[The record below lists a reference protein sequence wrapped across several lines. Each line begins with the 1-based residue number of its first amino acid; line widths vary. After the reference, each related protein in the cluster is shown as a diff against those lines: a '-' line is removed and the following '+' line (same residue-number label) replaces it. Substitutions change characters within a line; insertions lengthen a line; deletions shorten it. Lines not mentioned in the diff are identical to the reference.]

1 MDFFEILNYML
12 VLVILFLIGVI
23 AHKTGITD
31 DVADKKISTVILML
45 SQSALILY
53 SAMSAE
59 SGMPPLELLKILALA
74 FAAYGIMVVAGFL
87 VPRVLRAP
95 KKDRG
100 IYNFMSIFSN
110 VGFMGFPV
118 IASIYG
124 SEAVFYAAMFS
135 MPLNILAYTYG
146 VVLVSGGE
154 EHQKI
159 QWKSILN
166 PPIVSSILA
175 AFIFLFHIKFPVVI
189 VNAADMLG
197 GTLTPMAMLIIGG
210 SMAELKL
217 KDVLGDW
224 RVYVMTA
231 IRLFVLPVVIWAV
244 MRNFLSDPMLLGV
257 CTLVFA
263 MPVAAIATIF
273 SIQYDGNV
281 EVASKTVFLSTV
293 FSVFSIPL
301 IASTLLL

>member
-1 MDFFEILNYML
+1 MSFFDILNYML
-12 VLVILFLIGVI
+12 VLVILFVIGII

-59 SGMPPLELLKILALA
+59 TELAPLELLKILALA
-74 FAAYGIMVVAGFL
+74 FAAYGIMIVAGL
-87 VPRVLRAP
+87 IVPRVLRAP
-95 KKDRG
+95 KKDHG
-100 IYNFMSIFSN
+100 IFNFMSIFSN

-135 MPLNILAYTYG
+135 MPLNMLAYTYG

-154 EHQKI
+154 QKKI

-166 PPIVSSILA
+166 PPIVSSVLA
-175 AFIFLFHIKFPVVI
+175 AFIFLFHIKFPAVI
-189 VNAADMLG
+189 VQAADMLG
-197 GTLTPMAMLIIGG
+197 STLTPMAMLIIGG
-210 SMAELKL
+210 SMAELKIR
-217 KDVLGDW
+217 DVLGDW
-224 RVYVMTA
+224 RVYVMTV
-231 IRLFVLPVVIWAV
+231 IRLFVLPFIVWAV
-244 MRNFLSDPMLLGV
+244 MRNFLADPMLLGV

-281 EVASKTVFLSTV
+281 ELASKTVFLTTV
-293 FSVFSIPL
+293 FSVISIP
-301 IASTLLL
+301 IVVSTLLL

>member
-1 MDFFEILNYML
+1 MNFFEILNYML
-12 VLVILFLIGVI
+12 VLVILFLVGII

-53 SAMSAE
+53 SAMSAKTE
-59 SGMPPLELLKILALA
+59 LRALELLKILALA
-74 FAAYGIMVVAGFL
+74 FAAYGIMIVAGLL
-87 VPRVLRAP
+87 VPRVLHAP
-95 KKDRG
+95 KKDYG

-135 MPLNILAYTYG
+135 MPLNMLAYTYG
-146 VVLVSGGE
+146 IVLVSGGE
-154 EHQKI
+154 EHRKI

-166 PPIVSSILA
+166 PPIVSSVLA
-175 AFIFLFHIKFPVVI
+175 AFIFLFHIRFPAVI
-189 VNAADMLG
+189 VDAANMLG
-197 GTLTPMAMLIIGG
+197 NTLTPMAMLIIGG
-210 SMAELKL
+210 SMANMKL

-224 RVYVMTA
+224 RVYVMTV
-231 IRLFVLPVVIWAV
+231 IRLFVLPCIIWAV

-281 EVASKTVFLSTV
+281 ELASKTVFLTTV
-293 FSVFSIPL
+293 FSVVSIPL
-301 IASTLLL
+301 IVSTLLL

>member
-1 MDFFEILNYML
+1 MSFFDILNYML
-12 VLVILFLIGVI
+12 VLVILFVIGII

-59 SGMPPLELLKILALA
+59 TELAPLALLKILALA
-74 FAAYGIMVVAGFL
+74 FAAYGIMIVAGL
-87 VPRVLRAP
+87 IVPRVLRAP
-95 KKDRG
+95 KKDHG
-100 IYNFMSIFSN
+100 IFNFMSIFSN

-135 MPLNILAYTYG
+135 MPLNMLAYTYG

-154 EHQKI
+154 QKKI

-166 PPIVSSILA
+166 PPIVSSVLA
-175 AFIFLFHIKFPVVI
+175 AFIFLFHIKFPAVI
-189 VNAADMLG
+189 VQAADMLG
-197 GTLTPMAMLIIGG
+197 STLTPMAMLIIGG
-210 SMAELKL
+210 SMAELKIR
-217 KDVLGDW
+217 DVLGDW
-224 RVYVMTA
+224 RVYVMTV
-231 IRLFVLPVVIWAV
+231 IRLFVLPFIVWAV
-244 MRNFLSDPMLLGV
+244 MRNFLADPMLLGV

-281 EVASKTVFLSTV
+281 ELASKTVFLTTV
-293 FSVFSIPL
+293 FSVISIP
-301 IASTLLL
+301 IVVSTLLL

>member
-1 MDFFEILNYML
+1 MSFFDILNYML
-12 VLVILFLIGVI
+12 VLVILFVIGII

-59 SGMPPLELLKILALA
+59 TELAPLALLKILALA
-74 FAAYGIMVVAGFL
+74 FTAYGIMIVAGL
-87 VPRVLRAP
+87 IVPRVLRAP
-95 KKDRG
+95 KKDHG
-100 IYNFMSIFSN
+100 IFNFMSIFSN

-135 MPLNILAYTYG
+135 MPLNMLAYTYG

-154 EHQKI
+154 QKKI

-166 PPIVSSILA
+166 PPIVSSVLA
-175 AFIFLFHIKFPVVI
+175 AFIFLFHIKFPAVI
-189 VNAADMLG
+189 VQAADMLG
-197 GTLTPMAMLIIGG
+197 STLTPMAMLIIGG
-210 SMAELKL
+210 SMAELKIR
-217 KDVLGDW
+217 DVLGDW
-224 RVYVMTA
+224 RVYIMTV
-231 IRLFVLPVVIWAV
+231 IRLFVLPFIVWAV
-244 MRNFLSDPMLLGV
+244 MRNFLADPMLLGV

-281 EVASKTVFLSTV
+281 ELASKTVFLTTV
-293 FSVFSIPL
+293 FSVISIP
-301 IASTLLL
+301 IVVSTLLL